1 MSLEK
6 MNDLRE
12 KVELATESVEE
23 NENLVVK
30 KEQEMLEWNL
40 QKKLCKR
47 DCELEEAKNLLN

>member
-1 MSLEK
+1 

-23 NENLVVK
+23 NEKLIVK

-47 DCELEEAKNLLN
+47 DSELEEAKNLLN

>member
-1 MSLEK
+1 MSLEQ

-23 NENLVVK
+23 NEKLIVK

-47 DCELEEAKNLLN
+47 DSELEEAKNLLN